1 MKRKFN
7 DADLILLCD
16 KFHKGGPRAAYR
28 AWYEI
33 TDETPIATQDVE
45 YFSGLFMTEYN
56 NRFGVTF

>member
-7 DADLILLCD
+7 DTDLMLLCD
-16 KFHKGGPRAAYR
+16 HFNSGGPRAAYR
-28 AWYEI
+28 AWYAI